1 MRVGH
6 VDSPLIGFR
15 RLNYKGIYWPFSI
28 DIQKNVP
35 ASSLEL
41 TNTINYRT
49 KKNVPWLELTTRLII
64 EPFFILVS

>member
-6 VDSPLIGFR
+6 VDSPLSGFR

-28 DIQKNVP
+28 DIHKTVP

-41 TNTINYRT
+41 TNTIYYRT
-49 KKNVPWLELTTRLII
+49 E
-64 EPFFILVS
+64 ILNLSNYYRNY

>member
-6 VDSPLIGFR
+6 VDSPLIGFGR
-15 RLNYKGIYWPFSI
+15 RNYKGIYWPFSI
-28 DIQKNVP
+28 DIQKTVP

-49 KKNVPWLELTTRLII
+49 KKSITEFVLSVNMTNSQKE
-64 EPFFILVS
+64 